1 MKSPDWQKLVF
12 NKGIL
17 REPIPGNDRV
27 VLWLPVRREGGFQ
40 YWERIGSVAR
50 TTVSTEQGLCATAA
64 TAVSARQRVGG
75 LFGGWLGR
83 LRRAPGEQ
91 SWMLPSGGSAEQCGE
106 RQTDLLLVWAQDESV
121 QVDEE
126 RIKSRWP
133 QARKFLPIAANLFLV
148 YGIELPGARNDG
160 GAAYAQGNPRE
171 QADRMLADARR
182 TGDRHGEASA
192 LTDLGIMSMHEG
204 NEAQAVAFLEEA
216 WALARQL
223 ADRSREND
231 ILPNLGM
238 ATLAIGQTQ
247 RAQQLFEQALA
258 YARNSGDRF
267 SEKAALQGLGLS
279 WAVLGDPAQAIT
291 YLEQA
296 LALARELNDWQQ
308 ESTLLWYLGIGHATL
323 GQREQAIF
331 YAQQAVDLMDRLK
344 KPEADLYAEHLR
356 KYKLTGADRLFG
368 SAVLPQEFAFGGSI
382 VTTVTAAQPVPAQNA
397 AGPGI
402 LQMAF
407 TAARSMT
414 KFLGSGMKTVTNEA
428 RHKRL
433 QTCQT
438 CEHFTGLRCR
448 VCGCFV
454 NVKSRLPHE
463 DCPIGKWPK

>member
-1 MKSPDWQKLVF
+1 MNSPDWQRLVF

-17 REPIPGNDRV
+17 REPIPDNDRV

-40 YWERIGSVAR
+40 YWERVGSVAR
-50 TTVSTEQGLCATAA
+50 TTVSTEQGLCAAAA
-64 TAVSARQRVGG
+64 TAVPARQRVGG
-75 LFGGWLGR
+75 LFGGLFAR
-83 LRRAPGEQ
+83 LRQSPGDQ

-126 RIKSRWP
+126 RVKSRWP
-133 QARKFLPIAANLFLV
+133 QAKKFLPIATNLFLV
-148 YGIELPGARNDG
+148 YGIELPGAKNDG

-216 WALARQL
+216 WTLARRL
-223 ADRSREND
+223 GDRSKEND

-238 ATLAIGQTQ
+238 ATLAIGQGQ
-247 RAQQLFEQALA
+247 RAQQLFEQALE
-258 YARNSGDRF
+258 YARSSGDRF
-267 SEKAALQGLGLS
+267 AEKAALQGLGLS

-296 LALARELNDWQQ
+296 LALARAVNDWQQ
-308 ESTLLWYLGIGHATL
+308 ESTVLWYLGIGHATL
-323 GQREQAIF
+323 GQREQAIAH
-331 YAQQAVDLMDRLK
+331 AQQAVDLMDRLK
-344 KPEADLYAEHLR
+344 KPEAELYAEHLR
-356 KYKLTGADRLFG
+356 KYKLTAADGLFG
-368 SAVLPQEFAFGGSI
+368 SAVLPQEFAFGGTI
-382 VTTVTAAQPVPAQNA
+382 VTTVTAAQPVPAPNA

-402 LQMAF
+402 LHMAF

-438 CEHFTGLRCR
+438 CEHYTGLRCR

-454 NVKSRLPHE
+454 NVKSRMPHE